1 MTAVEASV
9 SPRAYTLGQILL
21 HWTIAALVIW
31 QLIFGES
38 IEALEH
44 PGEATATDIFL
55 GNSHIVVGIAIL
67 VLVVLRIVLRLV
79 NGAPP
84 PPEGTGRLTA
94 RLAGAT
100 HAAFYVL
107 LVAMPVTGL
116 LNFYLD
122 LPTGEIHELGKPLF
136 IILIALHVLA
146 TLWHQFVRH
155 DGTLRRM
162 LVPAR

>member
-1 MTAVEASV
+1 MPAADRSLTPS
-9 SPRAYTLGQILL
+9 SYTLGQILL

-31 QLIFGES
+31 QLVFGER
-38 IEALEH
+38 IRAVEH
-44 PGEATATDIFL
+44 PEGASATDLLL

-67 VLVVLRIVLRLV
+67 VLVALRIVLRLV

-84 PPEGTGRLTA
+84 LDEPN
-94 RLAGAT
+94 RLAAFLAKAT
-100 HAAFYVL
+100 HLAFYVL

-116 LNFYLD
+116 MDFYLG

-136 IILIALHVLA
+136 IVLIALHVLA

-162 LVPAR
+162 TVPAR